1 MLPVAVYLS
10 STSVRDKFARVKM
23 VAYIKD
29 GRTSTPAAHVQEICR
44 GPRARVNGMLCRIA
58 VFLLLTCIPSFAQDT
73 NSPLWKLYFAA
84 SLDARDA
91 QPSKIFRNLVAITSA
106 DKHLVWK
113 KGPDGEMVK
122 VVTWVWYT
130 SASDPE
136 TYQVGSLTADPVYN
150 DSTLIWVTALPEL
163 KTFCTNFAEKQHAT
177 QLTLRIQQVLGLPPT
192 GVARSEF
199 AEFWVRPTDLIRPA
213 PDPEISDHEA
223 ELDFPVSPEI
233 VKIDDAYKAW
243 FLEHK
248 STVYDKPIPG
258 TWTRL
263 GYTYDWGNSTNHV
276 GQSEFIVRPGAQ
288 LEVDSITPTEEYCR

>member
-1 MLPVAVYLS
+1 
-10 STSVRDKFARVKM
+10 
-23 VAYIKD
+23 
-29 GRTSTPAAHVQEICR
+29 
-44 GPRARVNGMLCRIA
+44 MLCRIA
-58 VFLLLTCIPSFAQDT
+58 GFLLLTCIASFAQDT
-73 NSPLWKLYFAA
+73 NSPLWKVYFAA

-91 QPSKIFRNLVAITSA
+91 QPWKISRNLVAITSA

-150 DSTLIWVTALPEL
+150 DSTLIWVTALPQL
-163 KTFCTNFAEKQHAT
+163 KTVCTNFAERQQAA

-192 GVARSEF
+192 EVARSEF

-248 STVYDKPIPG
+248 STVYYKPIPG

-263 GYTYDWGNSTNHV
+263 GYTYDWGNPANHV
-276 GQSEFIVRPGAQ
+276 GESEFIVRPGAQ
-288 LEVDSITPTEEYCR
+288 LEVDSIIPTEEYCH